1 MHLNESGPWHL
12 AINFLEHIKKFWKN
26 ETYASITEEDELDI
40 FSKKSYLS
48 NNHVESDKEKDKY
61 QNINLKSLKEEYLN
75 RPIFAKININSIK
88 TKFQFLASQIIN
100 NIDILLVSGT
110 NTA

>member
-1 MHLNESGPWHL
+1 MHLNESGPWNL
-12 AINFLEHIKKFWKN
+12 ARNFLEHIKKFWKN
-26 ETYASITEEDELDI
+26 ETYASITEEDEFDI

-75 RPIFAKININSIK
+75 RPIFAQININSIK
-88 TKFQFLASQIIN
+88 NKFQFLASQIIN